1 MYVCVCVCACACVG
15 REGGRGGRREK
26 GLSSAA
32 SPQDS
37 PNLLV
42 CTLAVMDI
50 LPRFTCRRRPFSGV
64 PSHSVRERKKSSR
77 TSLDLWKT
85 QAYGTTDVRTCLFR
99 DEKTQLET
107 TWTSE
112 IWLRPCVGAIEK
124 LQTPPSP
131 DVSWKRNPKEKRKG
145 LVVVEERK
153 EVAAGGAPR
162 GRLQHG
168 HVRHPKPGSALLCR
182 QMGHMARGFPN
193 RDENHANL
201 KRTFGRFVGVVHHQS
216 TAIVTSAGSCD
227 QETVADETKAG
238 TPFAQGT

>member
-131 DVSWKRNPKEKRKG
+131 DVSWNEIRRKSGKVSWSWKKERKSL
-145 LVVVEERK
+145 LVVLREEDFNM
-153 EVAAGGAPR
+153 VMYDTQNQAARCCVDRWVTWLGVFRIVMRIMRTSR
-162 GRLQHG
+162 GPLAVSLEWFTTSQLQ
-168 HVRHPKPGSALLCR
+168 
-182 QMGHMARGFPN
+182 
-193 RDENHANL
+193 
-201 KRTFGRFVGVVHHQS
+201 
-216 TAIVTSAGSCD
+216 
-227 QETVADETKAG
+227 
-238 TPFAQGT
+238 